1 MSSRKSGLGRG
12 LDALIPTDAAFTV
25 PARQTQRDEG
35 LSMFRLLNPDGTVRD
50 RLPVTVDE
58 MKELYAEMVEARAF
72 DTKSMALQR
81 QGRLATYAPFRGQ
94 EAAQIGAAAA
104 LQEGDWVAATYR
116 DAALNWRAGYPWAAL
131 VLGRT
136 GDERGGQ
143 VPNDVNVLPPSITVG
158 GHMIHA
164 VGLAWAEKL
173 SGGSRVAL
181 TSFGDGATS
190 EGDFHEA
197 MNFAAV
203 YATPTV
209 FFCQNNGY
217 AISYP
222 TSEQTKSETI
232 AIKAEAYGMPG
243 IRVDG
248 NDVVAVLV
256 AVREAVERARSAEGP
271 TLIEAVTYRL
281 GPHTTADDPGRY
293 RTDDEGTRWE
303 AKDPLE
309 RVRRLLERQGEWDQ
323 SWQDEL
329 ETAATERIE
338 KAVDWAEA
346 VPEPTFEEMLRR
358 MYAEPTAPL
367 EEQLAEGGSRAEGG
381 EEPKLARRTPGRALR
396 KSTGGDNGL
405 RAEVNL
411 AQALN
416 SALDT
421 ALANDERVVLLGE
434 DIGRTGGVF
443 RITDGLRE
451 RHGDDRVFD
460 TPVAESGIVGAA
472 FGMAIAGL
480 RPVAEIQFL
489 GFSYPGYD
497 QVINHVARIRNRTN
511 HRFTAPM
518 VIRIPYG
525 GGIGAAEHHSEST
538 EAIYAHIPGIKVVV
552 PSTPRDARALLLAAI
567 DDPDPV
573 VFLEPIRLYRAV
585 KEDLADSDDDVE
597 IGPIRIERPGDDITL
612 ISWGAMM
619 KETRAAA
626 VMLEAEGVSVE
637 VIDVRTLSPLDRDG
651 LVASV
656 EKTGRAV
663 IVHEAP
669 LTGGFGG
676 EIAASISER
685 ALYSLHA
692 PVRRVTGWDTIFP
705 LKRSES
711 HYLPSVDRIVR
722 AASETLENH

>member
-1 MSSRKSGLGRG
+1 
-12 LDALIPTDAAFTV
+12 
-25 PARQTQRDEG
+25 
-35 LSMFRLLNPDGTVRD
+35 MFRLLTPDGTVLD
-50 RLPVTVDE
+50 RLPVSLDQ
-58 MKELYAEMVEARAF
+58 MKGLYADMVEARTF
-72 DTKSMALQR
+72 DNKSMALQR

-104 LQEGDWVAATYR
+104 LSDDDWVVATYR
-116 DAALNWRAGYPWAAL
+116 DAALNWRAGYPWRAL
-131 VLGRT
+131 ILGRT
-136 GDERGGQ
+136 GDERGGD
-143 VPNDVNVLPPSITVG
+143 VPEGVNVLPPSITVG

-173 SGGSRVAL
+173 AGRDRISL

-203 YATPTV
+203 YQTPTV
-209 FFCQNNGY
+209 FLCQNNGY

-222 TSEQTKSETI
+222 VEEQTRSESI
-232 AIKAEAYGMPG
+232 AIKADAYGMPG
-243 IRVDG
+243 VQVDG
-248 NDVVAVLV
+248 NDVVAVLT
-256 AVREAVERARSAEGP
+256 AVREAAARARSGNGP
-271 TLIEAVTYRL
+271 SLIEAVTYRL
-281 GPHTTADDPGRY
+281 GPHTTADDPTRY
-293 RTDDEGTRWE
+293 RDDAESGQWE
-303 AKDPLE
+303 SKDPLE
-309 RVRRLLERQGEWDQ
+309 RVRLLLEKQGTWNQEWQ
-323 SWQDEL
+323 KEL
-329 ETAATERIE
+329 ERSAAETIDE
-338 KAVDWAEA
+338 AVEWAES
-346 VPEPTFEEMLRR
+346 VPEPTFSEMVHR
-358 MYAEPTAPL
+358 MYARPTAPL
-367 EEQLAEGGSRAEGG
+367 LEQLRQNEGEKLSSESQSEQDPRPGSLVGTPVEGI
-381 EEPKLARRTPGRALR
+381 
-396 KSTGGDNGL
+396 TG
-405 RAEVNL
+405 EVNL

-443 RITDGLRE
+443 RITEGLRE
-451 RHGDDRVFD
+451 RYGPERVFD

-472 FGMAIAGL
+472 FGMAVDGL

-489 GFSYPGYD
+489 GFSYPACD
-497 QVINHVARIRNRTN
+497 QIINHVARIRNRTN

-552 PSTPRDARALLLAAI
+552 PSTPGDARALLLATI

-573 VFLEPIRLYRAV
+573 IFLEPIRLYRAV
-585 KEDLADSDDDVE
+585 KEDLTGADTDVE
-597 IGPIRIERPGDDITL
+597 IGPIRIERSGHDITL

-626 VMLEAEGVSVE
+626 TALEAEGVSVE

-651 LVASV
+651 IVASV

-663 IVHEAP
+663 VIHEAP
-669 LTGGFGG
+669 LTGGLGG
-676 EIAASISER
+676 EIAATISER
-685 ALYSLHA
+685 ALYSLQT

-705 LKRSES
+705 LKRSEG
-711 HYLPSVDRIVR
+711 HYLPSVERIIED
-722 AASETLENH
+722 ASEILEE